1 MKPEI
6 MWAIIGVYGLYC
18 GTWLRRKDAIDQ
30 HCREKGATWRDC
42 RKRGDRAV
50 RVVISLAPKFSRDA
64 KRHRLQ
70 RVVRCRP
77 HKERYERRSVS

>member
-6 MWAIIGVYGLYC
+6 MWAIVGVYGLYC

-30 HCREKGATWRDC
+30 HCRDKGATWRDC

-50 RVVISLAPKFSRDA
+50 RVVVSLANAGAHRAAVADTVPTLVGKFGGG
-64 KRHRLQ
+64 Q
-70 RVVRCRP
+70 
-77 HKERYERRSVS
+77 

>member
-50 RVVISLAPKFSRDA
+50 RVVISLANATGDRTETRS
-64 KRHRLQ
+64 
-70 RVVRCRP
+70 
-77 HKERYERRSVS
+77 ERTT